1 MQGITIPDHPRP
13 PNLPP
18 PIPITPSPAAAG
30 RADSKSEVLGSPTAG
45 AGPVSQLLR
54 TTAWKS
60 DAAFIHVMA
69 ADLLPIITRSMFKAP
84 KRECRGAQCCIGVAC
99 CCR

>member
-1 MQGITIPDHPRP
+1 M
-13 PNLPP
+13 
-18 PIPITPSPAAAG
+18 
-30 RADSKSEVLGSPTAG
+30 LGSPTAG

-84 KRECRGAQCCIGVAC
+84 KRECRGALCGIGVVVVDGVGGVGGVLGC
-99 CCR
+99 VCVCVCVWGEGLWELREL

>member
-1 MQGITIPDHPRP
+1 M
-13 PNLPP
+13 
-18 PIPITPSPAAAG
+18 
-30 RADSKSEVLGSPTAG
+30 
-45 AGPVSQLLR
+45 SQLLR

-84 KRECRGAQCCIGVAC
+84 KRECRGAQCCIGVGVVDGVGGGGVC
-99 CCR
+99 VCWVVCVCVFLGEGVWELMEL